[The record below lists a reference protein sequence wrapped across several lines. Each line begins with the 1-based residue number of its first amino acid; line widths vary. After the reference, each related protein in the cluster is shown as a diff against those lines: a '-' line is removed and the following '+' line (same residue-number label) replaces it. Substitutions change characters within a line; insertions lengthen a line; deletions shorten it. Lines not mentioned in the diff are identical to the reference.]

1 VRIVAVADTDSYVK
15 WAAALVSDPRI
26 DGELVVLD
34 TELAVSDAQLA
45 AAVSGTDL
53 SVRRVGHDQLERAVA
68 GADAVLV
75 AARGPVARFVART
88 VGRARPR
95 PVLVTGLPGI
105 SIPPTWLALHFRR
118 ECDLFVLHSRRE
130 VREFELLAAERGI
143 DQRFALATLPFANS
157 ADERDGGTDLVFAAQ
172 AIVPRER
179 RDRLRVAQ
187 VLIDTA
193 RADPSRRVV
202 VKLRGRPG
210 EHETH
215 RETDRYPDLLAEIG
229 GVPANLVVSYAPMRE
244 ALRSAEGLVTVSSTA
259 AIEAAAGGVP
269 VIALDDLG
277 VSPDLINMVFAGSG
291 LLRSAD
297 DVVARR
303 FGRPAP
309 AWLADN
315 YFHDPREDTWLRET
329 GELVKRRARGAL
341 APRDVPRIVGGRG
354 REAWDRRQAL
364 GRRDRSAT
372 GRLATI
378 VGTPIRAMLGL
389 ARRVRRWIR
398 PAAHPGISPGAR
410 RGVRARDTP

>member
-45 AAVSGTDL
+45 AAVSGSDL
-53 SVRRVGHDQLERAVA
+53 PVRRAGHEQLERAVR
-68 GADAVLV
+68 GADVVLV

-88 VGRARPR
+88 VGRMHPR
-95 PVLVTGLPGI
+95 PVMVTGLPGI

-143 DQRFALATLPFANS
+143 DQRFALATLPFARHTP
-157 ADERDGGTDLVFAAQ
+157 EREGGTDLVFAAQ

-179 RDRLRVAQ
+179 RDRLRVARIL
-187 VLIDTA
+187 VDAA

-215 RETDRYPDLLAEIG
+215 REFDSYPDLLAGIG
-229 GVPANLVVSYAPMRE
+229 DAPENLVVSYAPMRE
-244 ALRSAEGLVTVSSTA
+244 ALQSAEGLVTVSSTA
-259 AIEAAAGGVP
+259 AIEAAARGVP
-269 VIALDDLG
+269 VIALDEFG
-277 VSPDLINMVFAGSG
+277 VSPELINVVFTGSG
-291 LLRSAD
+291 LLRPAAE
-297 DVVARR
+297 VVARR
-303 FGRPAP
+303 LGHPEP
-309 AWLADN
+309 GWLADN
-315 YFHDPREDTWLRET
+315 YFHDAREDTWLREVRA
-329 GELVKRRARGAL
+329 LVDRRARGAL
-341 APRDVPRIVGGRG
+341 APRDAPRIAGGRA

-364 GRRDRSAT
+364 GRRDRSVT
-372 GRLATI
+372 GRIAAT
-378 VGTPIRAMLGL
+378 VGTPIRAVLGL
-389 ARRVRRWIR
+389 ARRARRWMR
-398 PAAHPGISPGAR
+398 PDR
-410 RGVRARDTP
+410 E